1 MNMSKADTILEE
13 TGIIPVIKL
22 EDAEQAVPLAR
33 ALLAGGIPAA
43 EVTFRTAAAPKAI
56 EAMAR
61 ELPRLFVCAGTVL
74 SVEQAKLAV
83 DCGAKAVISPGTNRE
98 VVEWCLG
105 HSIPVYPGCATP
117 TEVEA
122 ALRLGLSTLKLFPA
136 EVVGGVNMLKA
147 LRGPYGAV
155 RFMPTGGISP
165 ENVMDYLRQPNVVA
179 CGGSWLC
186 PERAVAEGDWKR
198 IEQLAAGAAALVHR
212 ARSV

>member
-1 MNMSKADTILEE
+1 MSKADTILEE

>member
-1 MNMSKADTILEE
+1 MSKADTILEE

-22 EDAEQAVPLAR
+22 EDAEKAVPLAR

-198 IEQLAAGAAALVHR
+198 IEQLAAGAAALVRR